1 MSGSLVPQD
10 HFPVPDGTTY
20 LNSASISLTARP
32 VREEMRRFEDEVV
45 HLGTI
50 NLDDEAENRVYEGVR
65 GSAAALLGC
74 DADDIAVMTSAT
86 EALCQV
92 AWWLRPGEGENVVS
106 IDIEFPS
113 VTYPWLRLAEDEG
126 LEVRLVRA
134 MEDPLR
140 LTLDR
145 VAELVDERTAAIC
158 VSHVQYATGHLL
170 DPTALSELAHAHDAL
185 LILDTTQSSG
195 AVPLDVRSTDQD
207 VVIASAYKWLTGVPG
222 AAFAYL
228 RPEVAERFR
237 PPFVGWRT
245 TGEGAMAFDA
255 TRISLAEGGRRMEYA
270 TVAYEAGISLGA
282 ATRYL
287 LDVGIEKIHEHDRG
301 LCALLA
307 EGLRVRGAE
316 PLTPEDPDGRGT
328 IVAARFPGRD
338 PFELAGA
345 LARRSVFVAPR
356 LGGLRFSP
364 HLHND
369 EDDVGR
375 ALEALDAALEG
386 A

>member
-1 MSGSLVPQD
+1 MSGSLVPKD
-10 HFPVPDGTTY
+10 DFPIPSGATY
-20 LNSASISLTARP
+20 LNTASISLTAVP
-32 VREEMRRFEDEVV
+32 IREEMREFEDEVV

-74 DADDIAVMTSAT
+74 EAGDIAVMTSAT

-92 AWWLRPGEGENVVS
+92 AWWLRPGEGQNVVS
-106 IDIEFPS
+106 IDLEFPS
-113 VTYPWLRLAEDEG
+113 VTYPWLRLAEDDG
-126 LEVRLVRA
+126 LEVRLVPA
-134 MEDPLR
+134 LADPLT

-145 VAELVDERTAAIC
+145 VAEHVDAGTAAIC
-158 VSHVQYATGHLL
+158 ISHVQYATGHLL
-170 DPTALSELAHAHDAL
+170 DPEALAALAHAHDAL

-195 AVPLDVRSTDQD
+195 AVPLDVRTTDQD
-207 VVIASAYKWLTGVPG
+207 IVIASAYKWLTGVPG

-255 TRISLAEGGRRMEYA
+255 TSIALAAGGRRMEYA

-287 LDVGIEKIHEHDRG
+287 LEVGVDKIHEHDRR
-301 LCALLA
+301 LCDLLA
-307 EGLRVRGAE
+307 EGLRARGAE
-316 PLTPEDPDGRGT
+316 PLTPEDPEARGT
-328 IVAARFPGRD
+328 IVAGRFPGHD
-338 PFELAGA
+338 AFEVAGA
-345 LARRSVFVAPR
+345 LADGGIHVAPR
-356 LGGLRFSP
+356 LGALRFSP
-364 HLHND
+364 HLYND
-369 EDDVGR
+369 EDDVMR
-375 ALEALDAALEG
+375 ALEALDDVLT
-386 A
+386 

>member
-10 HFPVPDGTTY
+10 DFPILDDVTY
-20 LNSASISLTARP
+20 LNTASISLTAAP
-32 VREEMRRFEDEVV
+32 VRDEMRRFEDEVV

-65 GSAAALLGC
+65 GSAAELLGC
-74 DADDIAVMTSAT
+74 DAADIAVMTSAT

-92 AWWLRPGEGENVVS
+92 AWWLRPGDGSNLVS
-106 IDIEFPS
+106 IDLEFPS
-113 VTYPWLRLAEDEG
+113 VTYPWLRLAEDDG
-126 LEVRLVRA
+126 LEVRLVPA
-134 MEDPLR
+134 LADPLS

-145 VAELVDERTAAIC
+145 VAEHVDERTAAIC
-158 VSHVQYATGHLL
+158 ISHVQYATGHLL
-170 DPTALSELAHAHDAL
+170 DPKALADLAHAHDAL

-195 AVPLDVRSTDQD
+195 AVPLDVQATDQD
-207 VVIASAYKWLTGVPG
+207 IVIASAYKWLTGVPG

-255 TRISLAEGGRRMEYA
+255 TSIALAEGGRRMEYA

-287 LDVGIEKIHEHDRG
+287 LGVGIDKIHAHGRR
-301 LCALLA
+301 LCDMVA
-307 EGLRVRGAE
+307 EGLRARGAE
-316 PLTPEDPDGRGT
+316 ALTPEDPEARGT

-338 PFELAGA
+338 EFELAGA
-345 LARRSVFVAPR
+345 LADRGVYVAPR

-364 HLHND
+364 HLYND
-369 EDDVGR
+369 EDDVTR
-375 ALEALDAALEG
+375 ALDALDDVLT
-386 A
+386 

>member
-1 MSGSLVPQD
+1 MSGPLVPKED
-10 HFPVPDGTTY
+10 FPIPQGTTY
-20 LNSASISLTARP
+20 LNTASISLTATR
-32 VREEMRRFEDEVV
+32 VREEMRGFEDEVV

-65 GSAAALLGC
+65 GSAAELLGC
-74 DADDIAVMTSAT
+74 DDGDIAVMTSAT

-92 AWWLRPGEGENVVS
+92 AWWLPTGSGANVVS
-106 IDIEFPS
+106 IDLEFPS
-113 VTYPWLRLAEDEG
+113 VTYPWLRLADDDG
-126 LEVRLVRA
+126 LEVRLVPA
-134 MEDPLR
+134 LEDPLG

-145 VAELVDERTAAIC
+145 VAQHVDERTAAIC

-170 DPTALSELAHAHDAL
+170 DPGSLADLAHAHDAV

-195 AVPLDVRSTDQD
+195 AVPLDVRATDQD
-207 VVIASAYKWLTGVPG
+207 IVIASAYKWLTGVPG

-255 TRISLAEGGRRMEYA
+255 RAISLAEGGRRMEYA

-287 LDVGIEKIHEHDRG
+287 LDVGIDEIHEHDRR
-301 LCALLA
+301 LCDLLA
-307 EGLRVRGAE
+307 EELRTRGAE
-316 PLTPEDPDGRGT
+316 LLTPEDPEARGT
-328 IVAARFPGRD
+328 IVAGRFPGRD
-338 PFELAGA
+338 AFELAGA
-345 LARRSVFVAPR
+345 LAERGVFVAPR
-356 LGGLRFSP
+356 LEALRFSP

-369 EDDVGR
+369 ADDVER
-375 ALEALDAALEG
+375 ALEALDETLA
-386 A
+386 

>member
-1 MSGSLVPQD
+1 MSGSLVPKND
-10 HFPVPDGTTY
+10 FPIPSGTTY
-20 LNSASISLTARP
+20 LNSASISLTSVP
-32 VREEMRRFEDEVV
+32 VREEMREFEDEVV

-65 GSAAALLGC
+65 ESAAELLGC
-74 DADDIAVMTSAT
+74 EAGDIAVMTSAT

-92 AWWLRPGEGENVVS
+92 AWWLRPGEGDNVVS
-106 IDIEFPS
+106 IDLEFPS
-113 VTYPWLRLAEDEG
+113 VTYPWLRLAEDDG
-126 LEVRLVRA
+126 LDVRLVSA
-134 MEDPLR
+134 LADPLG

-145 VAELVDERTAAIC
+145 VAERVDERTAAIC
-158 VSHVQYATGHLL
+158 ISHVQYATGHLL
-170 DPTALSELAHAHDAL
+170 DPAALADLAHAHGAL

-195 AVPLDVRSTDQD
+195 AVPLDVRATDQD

-228 RPEVAERFR
+228 RPEFAERFR

-255 TRISLAEGGRRMEYA
+255 TGISLAEGGRRMEYA

-287 LDVGIEKIHEHDRG
+287 LGVGIDKIHDHDRR
-301 LCALLA
+301 LCDLLA
-307 EGLRVRGAE
+307 EGLRGRGAVS
-316 PLTPEDPDGRGT
+316 LTPEAPEERGT

-338 PFELAGA
+338 PFQLAGA
-345 LARRSVFVAPR
+345 LADRGVHVAPR
-356 LGGLRFSP
+356 LGALRFSP
-364 HLHND
+364 HLYND

-375 ALEALDAALEG
+375 ALEALDAVLT
-386 A
+386 